1 MISKADKGNSIVIL
15 YLEDYHRKVQNFID
29 NNNFVALKK
38 DPTKKFHNKVG
49 IAIKSCQSILP
60 KNSNK
65 KLTNMNPTAPNICGL
80 PKIHKADCPI

>member
-1 MISKADKGNSIVIL
+1 MCLKSVGQFLVAGSWVDTLVGLAEVTNDAMISKADKGNSIVIL

-49 IAIKSCQSILP
+49 ILSC
-60 KNSNK
+60 
-65 KLTNMNPTAPNICGL
+65 NI
-80 PKIHKADCPI
+80 PVVYII